1 MPNLTRLQTLI
12 TARPHYHREG
22 FYHTI
27 IGNLFTDVVSTNL
40 ENIPGWSLL
49 IDRYPPTHK
58 VIDIGTL

>member
-12 TARPHYHREG
+12 TAHPHHHREG
-22 FYHTI
+22 FYYTI
-27 IGNLFTDVVSTNL
+27 IGKLFTDVVSTNL
-40 ENIPGWSLL
+40 ENTPEGSLL